1 MSKVFLGGS
10 RHVSTL
16 APAVRTR
23 LDRIIEKGLPIVL
36 GDANG
41 ADKAIQQYLHARRY
55 RNVEVFCSGSV
66 CRNNLGGWDTREV
79 VPAVR
84 SRGFAFFAAKD
95 REMARQARF
104 GLMVWD
110 GRSSGTVL
118 NVLRLLHQGKKVAVY
133 NVSEKQFTDLSAYD
147 QWDDF
152 ISRYDDEVRTAIDA
166 RMSPEDF
173 IEDAGQLAMQASA
186 P

>member
-1 MSKVFLGGS
+1 MTKVFLGGS
-10 RHVSTL
+10 RHVSRL
-16 APAVRTR
+16 DPAVGTR
-23 LDRIIEKGLPIVL
+23 LDRMIEKDLPIVL

-41 ADKAIQQYLHARRY
+41 ADRAFQQYLHARHY
-55 RNVEVFCSGSV
+55 RNVEVFCSGNV
-66 CRNNLGGWDTREV
+66 CRNNLGGWDQRAI
-79 VPAVR
+79 VPGAR

-110 GRSSGTVL
+110 GRSSGTIL
-118 NVLRLLHQGKKVAVY
+118 NVLRLLRQGKKVAVY
-133 NVSEKQFTDLSAYD
+133 SVPEKQFIDLSAYD

-152 ISRYDDEVRTAIDA
+152 ISRYDEEVRAAIDA
-166 RMSPEDF
+166 RLVPEDLVVG
-173 IEDAGQLAMQASA
+173 EAQLVIQASA